1 MAKWCGCDAALSPVR
16 SNLTLRPVSPCSAHP
31 EFPPMSESP
40 TRNAF
45 PAMEIHGA
53 RPFDRIREFYLY
65 QEPALLA
72 AIRSGDRRE
81 AVRLVNHLLVHIYSV
96 GEERNELLKGL
107 LLELVVMMSRAAVE
121 AGASQTEMLGLGYSH
136 LVELAEIDDDEAMS
150 QWLRG
155 TLERIFAAME
165 RQQRGEVPVLVAAS
179 IAYMRK
185 NMEHEITRE
194 DLARHI
200 GVSAGHLSQLLKERT
215 GRAFLEMLRE
225 IRIQA
230 VSEMLLDT
238 ELPLAE
244 IAAACGFC
252 DQSYMTH
259 VFRDLRGVTPKQYR
273 DRARQG
279 NPAEQPST

>member
-1 MAKWCGCDAALSPVR
+1 
-16 SNLTLRPVSPCSAHP
+16 
-31 EFPPMSESP
+31 MSESP

-107 LLELVVMMSRAAVE
+107 LLELVVMISRAAVE

-136 LVELAEIDDDEAMS
+136 LVELAEIDDDEALS

-179 IAYMRK
+179 IAYMRR
-185 NMEHEITRE
+185 NMEREITRE

-215 GRAFLEMLRE
+215 GRAFSEMLRE

-238 ELPLAE
+238 ELALAE